1 MPTVYLA
8 LGANLGDRGQ
18 NLAEAIGWLGQ
29 AIAITQV
36 SPIYETAPWGVLDQP
51 DFLNQVIAGST
62 DLTPFALLAATQGIE
77 QAMGRQPHGPRYGPR
92 LIDIDMLFYGALTF
106 ASYALTLP
114 HPRLVERSFVLQP
127 LADIAPDLVHPGLGC
142 TVATLWARVR
152 GR

>member
-29 AIAITQV
+29 VIAITQV

-62 DLTPFALLAATQGIE
+62 DLTPFALLAATQATE